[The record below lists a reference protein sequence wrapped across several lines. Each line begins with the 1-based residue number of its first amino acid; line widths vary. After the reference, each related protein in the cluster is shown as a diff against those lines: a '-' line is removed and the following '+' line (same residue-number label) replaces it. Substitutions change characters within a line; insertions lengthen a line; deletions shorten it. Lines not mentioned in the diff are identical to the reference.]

1 LSICEVT
8 LHNEH
13 YLLCCKSCRHSYHLS
28 VSGRLCLK
36 YSSKLVEGSF
46 KEEGTLVIPLPLKS
60 SDLKPIENMW
70 HDIDG

>member
-1 LSICEVT
+1 M
-8 LHNEH
+8 
-13 YLLCCKSCRHSYHLS
+13 CKSCRHSYHLS

-36 YSSKLVEGSF
+36 YLSKLVEGSF

-70 HDIDG
+70 HD